1 MTDDHDDYEDWVLV
15 DSLRSAPLH
24 DVGMPGYR
32 AATGLDSD
40 GDEYLSLVEI
50 ARLGRDGARFD
61 IACADVAHEQVGPL
75 PLEYVRRVT
84 VAARVNRC
92 GRLTQAG
99 RPCRIRVAVV
109 GAACEWHRSR
119 ADA

>member
-1 MTDDHDDYEDWVLV
+1 MTGDDDAHRV
-15 DSLRSAPLH
+15 DHSRTTCLC
-24 DVGMPGYR
+24 DVGLPGYWAVTAVDCR
-32 AATGLDSD
+32 
-40 GDEYLSLVEI
+40 GDEHFALAECVS
-50 ARLGRDGARFD
+50 LGRGGARYD
-61 IACADVAHEQVGPL
+61 AACSDVAHEQVGPL

-119 ADA
+119 TDA

>member
-1 MTDDHDDYEDWVLV
+1 MNVNAHIVDGSRTRCLCDVGSPGYLAVTAVAADGTEHLVLAES
-15 DSLRSAPLH
+15 DSL
-24 DVGMPGYR
+24 GEG
-32 AATGLDSD
+32 
-40 GDEYLSLVEI
+40 
-50 ARLGRDGARFD
+50 GARYD
-61 IACADVAHEQVGPL
+61 AACSDVAHEQAGPL

-84 VAARVNRC
+84 IAARINRC

-119 ADA
+119 TDA